1 MVSQCPE
8 CKSENVVDSET
19 WYHGVINSF
28 VCSGCGGL
36 FAEAPDGT
44 YVECRYY
51 YEELQMGNNPY
62 KCIKSK

>member
-1 MVSQCPE
+1 
-8 CKSENVVDSET
+8 VDSET